1 MAKNHDASPFLF
13 PSTFQSPSDPSES
26 TPPSSPSSPPTPS
39 FFSSQSNSSFN
50 SPFKTSLSLPRP
62 PLSHSS
68 SSNFPPAAFAPCAA
82 CKFHNRRCSEQ
93 CYLASFFPPNDVHRF
108 SVVDSV
114 FGSSNVVSFLQQN
127 SSSSYIPLLL
137 LLRDTSRED
146 GEVHSDSKNNT
157 EINIHK
163 QQRDESMNSNHV
175 RELIQGRE
183 LAKQL
188 KVHLSSE
195 SSDIIREDLVQR
207 ILSSFEKSLSILN
220 WSESINKLQNDAAP
234 TVTATNDPTKSPIY
248 MYGTPGSLNFDAV
261 HSHAAKKRCYFTCS
275 YAFTQNC
282 WATKEVQ
289 RSDEDPNIFE
299 VTYQEIHTCSL
310 PMLPVEQEE
319 KQNNISSNVEEQQSE
334 GFLLGFQNSVQQKS
348 EELLFAFQNTT
359 NASAAYFPTVE
370 DTLPSWIKY
379 GEKDIIGV
387 KYPRANVEE
396 SHAMKGILNFY
407 ENLSRQAVNLQ
418 NSGIMF
424 STNVSIGLQED
435 IREILGVSTLVNTS
449 KYLGLPSLIGWR
461 KRSAFS
467 FFVID
472 FHKGCLIGMANFFP
486 KKAGKCFVK
495 LLAKLSN
502 PIPRTSSC
510 SQSSFVICCRK

>member
-261 HSHAAKKRCYFTCS
+261 HSHAAKKRKGLLRWTNHVRISSMNGLEEPLDDGHSWIKYAQKGVGTKYPRCYFTCS

-387 KYPRANVEE
+387 KYPR
-396 SHAMKGILNFY
+396 KKILKIKAIVV
-407 ENLSRQAVNLQ
+407 L
-418 NSGIMF
+418 
-424 STNVSIGLQED
+424 
-435 IREILGVSTLVNTS
+435 
-449 KYLGLPSLIGWR
+449 
-461 KRSAFS
+461 
-467 FFVID
+467 FVIYNAIRKTCSSGD
-472 FHKGCLIGMANFFP
+472 
-486 KKAGKCFVK
+486 
-495 LLAKLSN
+495 SN
-502 PIPRTSSC
+502 
-510 SQSSFVICCRK
+510 